1 MDEII
6 YLEPDEEITSVIDKI
21 KNSKTNNI
29 GLVVPREATI
39 LQSVVNLRLL
49 SREAGFLGKDIAI
62 VTTDRIGQ
70 NLASQVGLV
79 VYNSIEEQKP
89 KFVPPPPKPE
99 PSEVIEIDAKEI
111 SKLNRRPPAD
121 VSVHH
126 FQEKRKEKSFLP
138 SKPFEINPA
147 KNSAFKIAKEKS
159 SGFSELSTLP
169 SATQKAKDIKIFK
182 KLLWPIIAILLIL
195 IFIATYLLLP
205 KAEVIVYVPSD
216 NYPKTLPLSVS
227 REVKKA
233 DLVSSTV
240 PGTLIE
246 ASADKEEKFSTTGK
260 KTIGDKAHGTIAIE
274 NHLDSNGHAFGA
286 GTKLSSSSKTFLLK
300 QAVTVPGAGVSGG
313 NIVPGSIKV
322 DIEAENPGAE
332 YNVKA
337 GRFTILGL
345 PANQQEGIYGNA
357 TDVMTGGMSKEVQVV
372 SASDYNDAKNKLITA
387 LATTVDA
394 DFAKKTK
401 DQKILDKAILKPEPQ
416 VTSSANIDQEAAD
429 FTMKVTYKEQVMI
442 FDITSVK
449 DFLMEVL
456 QTGAP
461 ADKMIGIPN
470 DESLGLAVDKTDYD
484 KGVLNLTANVAAKIS
499 PKIDT
504 EKLSKA
510 ITGKSRSEAINYLQS
525 QTGIQKAEVNLWPVI
540 WFKKLP
546 ILESK
551 IKVRIEYVSGL

>member
-6 YLEPDEEITSVIDKI
+6 YLEPDEEITSAIDKI
-21 KNSKTNNI
+21 KNSKTNSL

-49 SREAGFLGKDIAI
+49 SREAGSLGKDIAI

-89 KFVPPPPKPE
+89 KFVPPKPVPE

-111 SKLNRRPPAD
+111 SKLDNRPPAD

-138 SKPFEINPA
+138 SKPFEVKTA
-147 KNSAFKIAKEKS
+147 KGIVSNMAKEKPA
-159 SGFSELSTLP
+159 GFSGLNLN
-169 SATQKAKDIKIFK
+169 QKAKDIKIFK

-195 IFIATYLLLP
+195 ILIATYLLLP
-205 KAEVIVYVPSD
+205 KADIIVYVPSD
-216 NYPKTLPLSVS
+216 NYPKTLPLVVS
-227 REVKKA
+227 KDVKKA

-240 PGTLIE
+240 PGTIIE
-246 ASADKEEKFSTTGK
+246 ASADKEEKFSSTGK
-260 KTIGDKAHGTIAIE
+260 KTIGDKAHGTITIE

-286 GTKLSSSSKTFLLK
+286 GTKLSSSSKTFLTK
-300 QAVTVPGAGVSGG
+300 EAVTVPGAGVSGG

-322 DIEAENPGAE
+322 EIEAENPGAE

-345 PANQQEGIYGNA
+345 SANQQEGVYGNA
-357 TDVMTGGMSKEVQVV
+357 TDAMTGGMSKEVQVV
-372 SASDYNDAKNKLITA
+372 SSTDYNDAKNKLMTE
-387 LATTVDA
+387 LAATVDA

-401 DQKILDKAILKPEPQ
+401 DQKLLDKAILKPEPV
-416 VTSSANIDQEAAD
+416 VTSSANIDGEAAD
-429 FTMKVTYKEQVMI
+429 FTMKVTYKEQVMV

-449 DFLMEVL
+449 DLLTEVL

-504 EKLSKA
+504 EKLRSA

-546 ILESK
+546 VLESK
-551 IKVRIEYVSGL
+551 VKVRIEYVSSL

>member
-21 KNSKTNNI
+21 KNSKTNSL

-49 SREAGFLGKDIAI
+49 SREAGSLGKDIAI

-89 KFVPPPPKPE
+89 KFVPPKPVPE

-111 SKLNRRPPAD
+111 SKLDNRPPAD

-138 SKPFEINPA
+138 SKPFEVKTA
-147 KNSAFKIAKEKS
+147 KGIVSNMAKEKPA
-159 SGFSELSTLP
+159 GFSGLNLN
-169 SATQKAKDIKIFK
+169 QKAKDIKIFK

-195 IFIATYLLLP
+195 ILIATYLLLP
-205 KAEVIVYVPSD
+205 KADIIVYVPSD
-216 NYPKTLPLSVS
+216 NYPKTLPLVVS
-227 REVKKA
+227 KDVKKA

-240 PGTLIE
+240 PGTIIE
-246 ASADKEEKFSTTGK
+246 ASADKEEKFSSTGK
-260 KTIGDKAHGTIAIE
+260 KTIGDKAHGTITIE

-286 GTKLSSSSKTFLLK
+286 GTKLSSSSKTFLTK
-300 QAVTVPGAGVSGG
+300 EAVTVPGAGVSGG

-322 DIEAENPGAE
+322 EIEAENPGAE

-345 PANQQEGIYGNA
+345 SANQQEGVYGNA
-357 TDVMTGGMSKEVQVV
+357 TDAMTGGMSKEVQVV
-372 SASDYNDAKNKLITA
+372 SSTDYNDAKNKLMTE
-387 LATTVDA
+387 LAATVDA

-401 DQKILDKAILKPEPQ
+401 DQKLLDKAILKPEPV
-416 VTSSANIDQEAAD
+416 VTSSANIDGEAAD
-429 FTMKVTYKEQVMI
+429 FTMKVTYKEQVMV

-449 DFLMEVL
+449 DLLTEVL

-504 EKLSKA
+504 EKLRSA

-546 ILESK
+546 VLESK
-551 IKVRIEYVSGL
+551 VKVRIEYVSSL